1 MGIAGL
7 YFVDVSAWDDGWGG
21 EQWFLTINLD
31 GPSNAVAQITI
42 ATYNPNDGGSY
53 GQGLVTGYVQDGHP
67 FDVSGNNDP
76 FLYVNGATSFT
87 FEANVLQGDVLCTA
101 NVFVY
106 D

>member
-1 MGIAGL
+1 MAIGGL
-7 YFVDVSAWDDGWGG
+7 YFSWVSAWDDGCGG

-31 GPSNAVAQITI
+31 APSNAVAEITI

-53 GQGLVTGYVQDGHP
+53 GQGLVTGYVQNGWPH
-67 FDVSGNNDP
+67 DVSSDNDP
-76 FLYVNGATSFT
+76 LLYVNGATSFT
-87 FEANVLQGDVLCTA
+87 FEANVLQGFVDCTA